1 MRTAPAA
8 SISYAASTCVSSSP
22 ISPPA
27 PTLLPGALNRAVLA
41 ATSASWQNWSQAVLR
56 SYWWDAKERGPQGG
70 VTHSSSSLNCAY
82 SLRISSSS
90 CSARSNSS
98 PFLFCSAYLRRSAS
112 ACASRRAYSSYH
124 DRLCTADTPLLTP
137 TDGEEALDTEG
148 APPQLGAPP
157 EELSISSIIPN
168 H

>member
-1 MRTAPAA
+1 M
-8 SISYAASTCVSSSP
+8 
-22 ISPPA
+22 
-27 PTLLPGALNRAVLA
+27 LRAC
-41 ATSASWQNWSQAVLR
+41 
-56 SYWWDAKERGPQGG
+56 WWDTKERGPHGG

-112 ACASRRAYSSYH
+112 ACAFKRTYSSCH
-124 DRLCTADTPLLTP
+124 ECLCMAAPPLMTP

-157 EELSISSIIPN
+157 DVLSISSIIPS